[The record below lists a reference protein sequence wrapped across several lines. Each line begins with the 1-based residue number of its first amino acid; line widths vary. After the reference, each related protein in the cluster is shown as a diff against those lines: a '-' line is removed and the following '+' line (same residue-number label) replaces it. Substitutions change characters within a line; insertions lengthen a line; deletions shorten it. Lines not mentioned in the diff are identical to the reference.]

1 MKILISFAYRAWCR
15 WTFLPVT
22 MMVTS
27 GLDRIFAKDSTRWY
41 EKAIL
46 VGIFVILNAKVNY
59 RHHGC
64 HTRGGRNSQINYE
77 PKATSQKRLHQN
89 LERMTMQKTTRK
101 WIHRLER
108 RIDRLR
114 HRYKRWYG
122 YSPVVVQP
130 YMTYGT
136 ADELWVAGRL
146 LEAKGVQGG
155 LDDSR
160 WKNLVHMLRRYQSD
174 EIPFTDITL
183 ALGDEER
190 TVTTDA
196 DGYFHYQWKK
206 PEADNVQQ
214 PWTQLTLQTVDPEL
228 PRAEEQSIAEVSVPA
243 DSAEF
248 GVVSDVD
255 DTIMRTGATNFLRHT
270 KTVLLNNA
278 HSRELFPGTAEFYS
292 ALQRGASGHANN
304 PFFYVSS
311 SPWNIYDLIA
321 EFIAIHEL
329 PKGPVLLKD
338 FGLREDRW
346 FKSGHEGYKKERI
359 EAILNTYPE
368 LKLVLIGDSGQHDV
382 YAYLEIVKMYPDRIA
397 AVYIRDLK
405 PASRSEKLNTAADK
419 FADHN
424 VPFTFIEDAAEAASH
439 AASLNLVTEK
449 SEQEVKE
456 DVAEAR
462 SQMNAE

>member
-1 MKILISFAYRAWCR
+1 
-15 WTFLPVT
+15 
-22 MMVTS
+22 
-27 GLDRIFAKDSTRWY
+27 
-41 EKAIL
+41 
-46 VGIFVILNAKVNY
+46 
-59 RHHGC
+59 
-64 HTRGGRNSQINYE
+64 
-77 PKATSQKRLHQN
+77 
-89 LERMTMQKTTRK
+89 MQKTTRK
-101 WIHRLER
+101 WVHRLER
-108 RIDRLR
+108 RIDKLR

-122 YSPVVVQP
+122 YSPVIVQP

-160 WKNLVHMLRRYQSD
+160 WKNFVHMLRRYQSD
-174 EIPFTDITL
+174 EIPFTDIKL
-183 ALGDEER
+183 ALGEDER

-206 PEADNVQQ
+206 PAEEHLQQ
-214 PWTQLTLQTVDPEL
+214 PWTRLTLQAADPEL
-228 PRAEEQSIAEVSVPA
+228 PRAEDQSIAEISVPA

-248 GVVSDVD
+248 AVVSDVD

-278 HSRELFPGTAEFYS
+278 HSRELFPGTSEFYN
-292 ALQRGASGHANN
+292 ALQRGASGSANN

-321 EFIAIHEL
+321 DFIDINDL

-346 FKSGHEGYKKERI
+346 FKSGHESYKKERI

-382 YAYLEIVKMYPDRIA
+382 YAYLEIVKNYPDRVA

-405 PASRSEKLNTAADK
+405 PASRSDKINTAADK
-419 FADHN
+419 FADYD
-424 VPFTFIEDAAEAASH
+424 VPFKFIEDAAEAASH
-439 AASLNLVTEK
+439 AVSLNLVTEK
-449 SEQEVKE
+449 SERDVSQ
-456 DVAEAR
+456 DVAETRA
-462 SQMNAE
+462 ADDK